1 MVNFTLSIEFSTNFH
16 VFSLSVTNSLTD
28 LSNFIHSADQG
39 LLQIVDDYDTLV
51 SIMAFL
57 LQVKERAI
65 TTDNMFEPMKSTI
78 ELLKYYDMDIP
89 EEVNVLLQ
97 ELPEQ
102 WNNTKKLAVTVKQQ
116 VAPLQATEVVSIRTR
131 ISNFDMHI
139 TVFREI
145 FKTYEFFKY
154 DCDQPYL
161 LLDRISSD
169 IYRLENDMAAIYE
182 SGSLFEVNV
191 PEFKLLRQCRRE
203 LKMLKVAYFP
213 TSIKFFMK
221 SFIEYF
227 QQLWDYVF
235 IVQTCI
241 EDWKTTPWRKIDV
254 ENMDIECKKFAKDVR
269 LLDKEMRVW
278 DTYIQLEGTVK
289 NMLTSLRAVG
299 ELQNPAIRERHWHQ
313 LMCSTKV
320 NFTRDFKCEKL
331 YIIARYEFFLS
342 LLCTVLM
349 VLYE

>member
-1 MVNFTLSIEFSTNFH
+1 
-16 VFSLSVTNSLTD
+16 
-28 LSNFIHSADQG
+28 
-39 LLQIVDDYDTLV
+39 
-51 SIMAFL
+51 MAFL

-154 DCDQPYL
+154 DCDKPYL
-161 LLDRISSD
+161 LLDRISMD

-203 LKMLKVAYFP
+203 LKMLKVCTITIYL
-213 TSIKFFMK
+213 
-221 SFIEYF
+221 Y
-227 QQLWDYVF
+227 
-235 IVQTCI
+235 
-241 EDWKTTPWRKIDV
+241 KI
-254 ENMDIECKKFAKDVR
+254 
-269 LLDKEMRVW
+269 
-278 DTYIQLEGTVK
+278 Y
-289 NMLTSLRAVG
+289 
-299 ELQNPAIRERHWHQ
+299 
-313 LMCSTKV
+313 
-320 NFTRDFKCEKL
+320 
-331 YIIARYEFFLS
+331 
-342 LLCTVLM
+342 
-349 VLYE
+349 

>member
-1 MVNFTLSIEFSTNFH
+1 
-16 VFSLSVTNSLTD
+16 LTD
-28 LSNFIHSADQG
+28 LSDFIHKADQG
-39 LLQIVDDYDTLV
+39 LLQIVEDYETLV

-57 LQVKERAI
+57 LQVKERAV
-65 TTDNMFEPMKSTI
+65 TTDAMFEPMQSTI
-78 ELLKYYDMDIP
+78 DLLKYYDMDIP

-116 VAPLQATEVVSIRTR
+116 VAPLQATEVISIRNR
-131 ISNFDMHI
+131 IQNFDMHI
-139 TVFREI
+139 NVFRDI
-145 FKTYEFFKY
+145 FRTYLFFKF
-154 DCDQPYL
+154 DCADPYL
-161 LLDRISSD
+161 LLDRISDD
-169 IYRLENDMAAIYE
+169 IIRLENDMSAINE

-191 PEFKLLRQCRRE
+191 PEFKLLKQCRRE
-203 LKMLKVAYFP
+203 LKMLKV
-213 TSIKFFMK
+213 
-221 SFIEYF
+221 SFIQRDCENSWNMKLYL

-278 DTYIQLEGTVK
+278 DTYIQLEATVK

-299 ELQNPAIRERHWHQ
+299 ELQNPAIRERHWQQ

-320 NFTRDFKCEKL
+320 IFYFFFSKFIVFSPVSSSKC
-331 YIIARYEFFLS
+331 I
-342 LLCTVLM
+342 
-349 VLYE
+349 